1 MRTSDAIEGI
11 EQMALWTP
19 ALIPSDLARWYD
31 ASLLTGTP
39 GSTRFASLS
48 DLSGNG
54 KTLTSSRG
62 PLLRQA
68 NYSSLTLPS
77 IEFDGASGGDTLG
90 GTSTQTISG
99 FQSACISQAYIT
111 RTNMRAFEMSGA
123 VSGSELVGWSG
134 GVFHQNQTPGIK
146 LTLHARTTAT
156 KIGAY
161 ACIGNA
167 ISHAGSPPYTAT
179 SVDTSS
185 SYFLHGLFGEVVVTN
200 KTVSTI
206 VYEAIQGYMAWK
218 WKPESAAT
226 LLGSGHRYEFNA
238 PTVGPTNTTA
248 PTLYD
253 DGTTDSGVWD
263 SHSGGTITYT
273 TYLYDASDDSLVH
286 TLYTEDADFSSYVT
300 SGDTYYIVV
309 RAANDLGYDS
319 AEDTPSADETIAGGP
334 TYTLSCDASTFTLT
348 GQAAGLRAQRKL
360 TAAAGTYALTG
371 NAASLR
377 SGRKISAATVS
388 FALTGNAATFAT
400 SRYLAAAVG
409 TFSVTGNDAT
419 LTYTPDGGPD
429 YTLVCD
435 QGAFT
440 LAGAAAGLSAHR
452 KLLAATGSYTLTGI
466 ATSLSAQRRLLAASV
481 SFTIAGSDANLIY
494 TPLSGPTYT
503 IGCSSEGY
511 LLTGSSVGLRAQRK
525 LLASHGSYVMAGSAA
540 SLSAQRKLAASTGS
554 FVTTGNTA
562 ALTAH
567 RKLSASRG
575 VYALTGNP
583 AILVYSG
590 ANSATSSL
598 YYYLLLGA

>member
-319 AEDTPSADETIAGGP
+319 AEDTPSADETIAGGGDADN
-334 TYTLSCDASTFTLT
+334 TASAALTLGGLSFSGAGSFT
-348 GQAAGLRAQRKL
+348 APIYEA
-360 TAAAGTYALTG
+360 TAAL
-371 NAASLR
+371 SLGSLSF
-377 SGRKISAATVS
+377 SG
-388 FALTGNAATFAT
+388 
-400 SRYLAAAVG
+400 AAAVTNPTYEAAADLSLGGLQLAASG
-409 TFSVTGNDAT
+409 TFSVDT
-419 LTYTPDGGPD
+419 
-429 YTLVCD
+429 
-435 QGAFT
+435 FT
-440 LAGAAAGLSAHR
+440 
-452 KLLAATGSYTLTGI
+452 
-466 ATSLSAQRRLLAASV
+466 
-481 SFTIAGSDANLIY
+481 
-494 TPLSGPTYT
+494 
-503 IGCSSEGY
+503 
-511 LLTGSSVGLRAQRK
+511 
-525 LLASHGSYVMAGSAA
+525 GSAA
-540 SLSAQRKLAASTGS
+540 LALGGLELSGSASVVNPSYTGEADLTLGGLIFAGS
-554 FVTTGNTA
+554 GATSVNTFTAEA
-562 ALTAH
+562 ALT
-567 RKLSASRG
+567 LGGIEFDGSA
-575 VYALTGNP
+575 AFTAP
-583 AILVYSG
+583 VYSG
-590 ANSATSSL
+590 EASLTLGGLEVDGVASFATATFTGTAGLELGGLTFAGSGTVDVPVMTASADLTLGGIEFAGADVASNDSAIFL
-598 YYYLLLGA
+598 NYYLNMGAQG